1 MSIYYIK
8 QDNTV
13 WCCEEDSGPYQE
25 QIEETFV
32 KCECES
38 VWSRKEIDVAK
49 HLQGHAGGGEVLKW
63 RIAKRTELAA
73 WYSGGDDAFQ
83 EGVAFAENRIIKL
96 LESKL
101 CWCVGQP
108 LNKDNGREELMK
120 HINCDWKAM
129 MIEYHVA
136 LIKGE
141 QK

>member
-1 MSIYYIK
+1 MSIYYLK

-38 VWSRKEIDVAK
+38 VWSRKEIDVAE

-63 RIAKRTELAA
+63 RIAKGTELAA
-73 WYSGGDDAFQ
+73 WYSGVDDAFQ
-83 EGVAFAENRIIKL
+83 EGAAFAEQRIIKL
-96 LESKL
+96 LEECL
-101 CWCVGQP
+101 
-108 LNKDNGREELMK
+108 
-120 HINCDWKAM
+120 DWSYDIGISDKESGCQ
-129 MIEYHVA
+129 IDVEQLIY